1 MPLFTDVELVPGD
14 PILSLNDAYNAD
26 TRTNKVN
33 LGIGIYCDESGCIP
47 LLRAVQQVEEQ
58 LAKHPKPRGYLP
70 IDGLP
75 AYIKATQQLLFGVDS
90 LLLTAGRVATSQTVG
105 GSGALRVAA
114 EVLKQVLPHATVAIS
129 RPSWENHR
137 ALFTAAGFKI
147 EDYTYFD
154 TPATRWTLLEWW
166 RTWRS
171 CNQRPWYYF
180 MVAVITQRVPIS
192 AGISGSSLL
201 PCSRNVNCCPVLIW
215 LTKDSIRALMRMLMP
230 YVCLPKKV
238 LVTM

>member
-1 MPLFTDVELVPGD
+1 M
-14 PILSLNDAYNAD
+14 
-26 TRTNKVN
+26 
-33 LGIGIYCDESGCIP
+33 GIGIYCDESGCIP

-154 TPATRWTLLEWW
+154 TLGHAVDFTG
-166 RTWRS
+166 
-171 CNQRPWYYF
+171 
-180 MVAVITQRVPIS
+180 MVADLAKLQPKTVV
-192 AGISGSSLL
+192 LL
-201 PCSRNVNCCPVLIW
+201 HGCCHNPTGADLSRDQWKQLV
-215 LTKDSIRALMRMLMP
+215 ALFQERHR
-230 YVCLPKKV
+230 CLY
-238 LVTM
+238 